1 MYATI
6 QLVLSRTN
14 TLLPPYGPKTWS
26 RTSSGRDLHF
36 THHQNLVSHF
46 YHPAKGFRSF
56 TIIKLVYPAEI
67 YFRWF

>member
-26 RTSSGRDLHF
+26 RTPSGKVRGMSLTVAQRTPPMEVGRMAGVGADEAMGAIDWGK
-36 THHQNLVSHF
+36 V
-46 YHPAKGFRSF
+46 
-56 TIIKLVYPAEI
+56 
-67 YFRWF
+67 